1 MCVRLYRV
9 FADCVTVSSRECL
22 APLVVVSLYVQV
34 AECYK
39 GHYVEGRMHYLVL
52 ERFVQTVMG
61 EYALPAM
68 EQERGS
74 GKVSFGRR
82 IREDP
87 YLRIQSELYTHSEV
101 VRSPK

>member
-39 GHYVEGRMHYLVL
+39 GRMVL
-52 ERFVQTVMG
+52 G
-61 EYALPAM
+61 
-68 EQERGS
+68 GS
-74 GKVSFGRR
+74 RKVSFGRR

-101 VRSPK
+101 VSSPK